1 MQTVIFLNG
10 EIPGNKIIRKILK
23 KRSLIIS
30 ADGGGNYLKSEGI
43 FPNVV
48 IGDLDSITPSA
59 LKYFREK
66 GSEIIKIKEQET
78 TDFEKSLRYCIQKK
92 LKSIVVLGAAGLRP
106 DHTVNNL
113 SILKRYCNCA
123 DIRIITEEFEMFMT
137 DKNIEFKYRPGNVVS
152 FIAMPAAVNITTSGL
167 KYKLRGEDLEFGKR
181 EGSLNVSTSGIVR
194 IKFDKGFI
202 LIIKKH
208 FL

>member
-59 LKYFREK
+59 LKYLF
-66 GSEIIKIKEQET
+66 IF
-78 TDFEKSLRYCIQKK
+78 DMK
-92 LKSIVVLGAAGLRP
+92 LSF
-106 DHTVNNL
+106 H
-113 SILKRYCNCA
+113 
-123 DIRIITEEFEMFMT
+123 
-137 DKNIEFKYRPGNVVS
+137 KNF
-152 FIAMPAAVNITTSGL
+152 
-167 KYKLRGEDLEFGKR
+167 
-181 EGSLNVSTSGIVR
+181 
-194 IKFDKGFI
+194 
-202 LIIKKH
+202 
-208 FL
+208 